1 MTEMFCTV
9 QLYDRRAAFRLE
21 RRGRAASVISCIG
34 ATVLVVA
41 RLLEAAADALPLPF
55 PLPFPIPPTPSPE
68 G

>member
-1 MTEMFCTV
+1 MIGTV
-9 QLYDRRAAFRLE
+9 RLYDRRAAAFRLE
-21 RRGRAASVISCIG
+21 CLGGAASLISWVG
-34 ATVLVVA
+34 ATVPVVA